1 MTIEKI
7 GDDCLEIRAL
17 HHAGVLRERRVAW
30 SSLRWPEIT
39 KICADRYL
47 IELELR
53 QLSVPQQV
61 RVVWTRCHLGG
72 ERPWFL
78 CPHCQRRVARL
89 FRGLGGYYCRP
100 CVGNPP
106 YASQTK
112 SAQSRLHFEACKLR
126 LRLGGNPLLT
136 TPFPERPRG
145 MHRRTYSRLKYRAEQ
160 LEKHLSPRLRAKAPD
175 YQNLVYY
182 SAPSNF
188 QMI

>member
-72 ERPWFL
+72 ERPWF
-78 CPHCQRRVARL
+78 P
-89 FRGLGGYYCRP
+89 GLSSLP
-100 CVGNPP
+100 M
-106 YASQTK
+106 ASSQAV
-112 SAQSRLHFEACKLR
+112 S
-126 LRLGGNPLLT
+126 
-136 TPFPERPRG
+136 RPR
-145 MHRRTYSRLKYRAEQ
+145 RL
-160 LEKHLSPRLRAKAPD
+160 LLSPVRG
-175 YQNLVYY
+175 
-182 SAPSNF
+182 
-188 QMI
+188 